1 MRENVFDTTKSR
13 IPAAYFRRKNSLYSS
28 RLNSVNGSFLSS
40 HVLTLF
46 IPFMETEIGEEPE
59 LEVLLFI
66 GASKQRYVAEF
77 RSVQTHQ
84 KGYGKYDQK

>member
-1 MRENVFDTTKSR
+1 
-13 IPAAYFRRKNSLYSS
+13 
-28 RLNSVNGSFLSS
+28 
-40 HVLTLF
+40 
-46 IPFMETEIGEEPE
+46 METEIGEEPE

>member
-1 MRENVFDTTKSR
+1 M
-13 IPAAYFRRKNSLYSS
+13 
-28 RLNSVNGSFLSS
+28 
-40 HVLTLF
+40 TLF